1 MENITS
7 RCAISTTGTEPY
19 TTAVTIF
26 GELEHQLINDV
37 PPGEG
42 GQGKGPT
49 PHEML
54 EAAVASCKAITVR
67 MYADRKK
74 WPLESVTAK
83 VRHQLRPK
91 EEGGPK
97 VHHFDA
103 QVQFT
108 GDLTDEQRHRL
119 HEISGRCSIQKILQS
134 ETVFESDLDD

>member
-7 RCAISTTGTEPY
+7 RCVSSTIGSEPY
-19 TTAVTIF
+19 TTSVTIR
-26 GELEHQLINDV
+26 GELEHHLVNDV
-37 PPGEG
+37 PPAEG

-54 EAAVASCKAITVR
+54 EAAVASCKAITVK
-67 MYADRKK
+67 MYANRKA

-83 VRHQLRPK
+83 VRHDLRAK
-91 EEGGPK
+91 DEGGPK

-103 QVQFT
+103 QMEFV
-108 GDLTDEQRHRL
+108 GDLTDEQRERL

-134 ETVFESDLDD
+134 ETVFGSEVAG